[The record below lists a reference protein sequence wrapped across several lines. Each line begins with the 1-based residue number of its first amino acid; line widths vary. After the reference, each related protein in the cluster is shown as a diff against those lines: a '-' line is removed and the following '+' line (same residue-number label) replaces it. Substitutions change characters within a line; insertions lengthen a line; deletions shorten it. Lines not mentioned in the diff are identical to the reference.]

1 MRERLIERNLRYV
14 NPKRTDCSPTEIP
27 GWRESRRQFLTV
39 AGSSLLI
46 AGCAGPAA
54 LLSSRPRKTGYVE
67 VDQGRL
73 YYETAGEGKPLVLL
87 HAFTLDTRMWD
98 AQFAALAA
106 RYRVIAYDA
115 RGFGRSSLPRPGK
128 PYSHVDDLRALLTAL
143 DALNPHLVGASMGGR
158 FALDFAV
165 THPGAYRSIALID
178 GVVGGWDWSREWLA
192 SYAPV
197 IEASQRHDV
206 AAAKAAW
213 LAHPI
218 FAAARGNQQVYTR
231 LRRMVSDYS
240 GWHFIN
246 PNPVRPVEP
255 PVNTRLARLHSPMLS
270 LIGEFDLPDFHR
282 MAEKLEIESR
292 AQRIVIPHAGH
303 VAGMEAPERVNEQLL
318 EFLARVA

>member
-1 MRERLIERNLRYV
+1 MRYLNL
-14 NPKRTDCSPTEIP
+14 KRTDCSRTENP

-46 AGCAGPAA
+46 AGCAGPATLVSA
-54 LLSSRPRKTGYVE
+54 RPRKNGYVD

-73 YYETAGEGKPLVLL
+73 YYETAGDGPPLVLL

-98 AQFAALAA
+98 PQFDVLAA

-115 RGFGRSSLPRPGK
+115 RGFGRSSVPRAAK
-128 PYSHVDDLRALLTAL
+128 PYSHVDDLRTLLTAL
-143 DALNPHLVGASMGGR
+143 DARNPHLVGASMGGR

-165 THPGAYRSIALID
+165 TNPGAYRSIALID
-178 GVVGGWDWSREWLA
+178 GVVGGWDWSHEWLT

-197 IEASQRHDV
+197 IEASRRHDI

-218 FAAARGNQQVYTR
+218 FAAARGNKAVYAR
-231 LRRMVSDYS
+231 LRRMVADYS
-240 GWHFIN
+240 GWHFVN
-246 PNPVRPVEP
+246 ANPVRPVEP
-255 PVNTRLARLHSPMLS
+255 PVNTRLTGLQAPMLS

-282 MAEKLEIESR
+282 MAEKLEVESHAHR
-292 AQRIVIPHAGH
+292 VVVPHAGH
-303 VAGMEAPERVNEQLL
+303 IAGMEAPERVNEQLL
-318 EFLARVA
+318 DFLTRVA